1 MPNQEDKE
9 DDDHERKPVSPEKG
23 ATAPSTS
30 DKGVTMETQRAQDRL
45 GLGLKH
51 MYQNVLEEPLPD
63 DMMALLDKLGEFDED
78 TGTDS
83 NSDE

>member
-1 MPNQEDKE
+1 MPNQEEKE
-9 DDDHERKPVSPEKG
+9 DDDHERKAVWPEKG

-30 DKGVTMETQRAQDRL
+30 DKGVTMETQQAQYRL

-51 MYQNVLEEPLPD
+51 MYRNVLEEPLPD